1 MNTTITDKTIMLSRK
16 GLKEL
21 KKQIHQFE
29 HDKKKISQSLREIDK
44 TSGHEDRL
52 DMSEK
57 LSALEYIELEIAEKK
72 TILAN
77 VKLLPS
83 KRSHLRVALGSVV
96 ELIDSYGH
104 FFRYTIV
111 DSIEANPSDGRISTE
126 SPLGRSLIGRTVQ
139 DVVEWRNG
147 NRFNKFQLVRIV

>member
-1 MNTTITDKTIMLSRK
+1 
-16 GLKEL
+16 
-21 KKQIHQFE
+21 
-29 HDKKKISQSLREIDK
+29 
-44 TSGHEDRL
+44 
-52 DMSEK
+52 MSEK

-72 TILAN
+72 TMLTN

-126 SPLGRSLIGRTVQ
+126 SPLGRSLIGRTVK

-147 NRFNKFQLVRIV
+147 NRFNKLQLVRIA

>member
-1 MNTTITDKTIMLSRK
+1 MNTTILEKTIMLSKK

-21 KKQIHQFE
+21 KKQIHQLE
-29 HDKKKISQSLREIDK
+29 HDKKKVSQSLREIDK
-44 TSGHEDRL
+44 TSGYEERL

-57 LSALEYIELEIAEKK
+57 LSALENLELEIAEKK

-77 VKLLPS
+77 AKLLPS

-96 ELIDSYGH
+96 ELIDNYGH

-111 DSIEANPSDGRISTE
+111 DSIEANPSDGRISTK
-126 SPLGRSLIGRTVQ
+126 SPLGSSLIGRTVK
-139 DVVEWRNG
+139 DVVEWQNG
-147 NRFNKFQLVRIV
+147 NKFNKLQLVRIV